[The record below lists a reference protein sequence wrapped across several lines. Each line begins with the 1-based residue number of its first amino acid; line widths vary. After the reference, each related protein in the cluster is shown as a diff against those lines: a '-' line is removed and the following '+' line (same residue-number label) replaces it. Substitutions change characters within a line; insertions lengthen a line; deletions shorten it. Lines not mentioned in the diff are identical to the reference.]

1 MSGGEEA
8 ALRRG
13 KGGDDVSW
21 ADMNLIG
28 PKNEENSRD
37 QFRCFKW
44 TVKI

>member
-8 ALRRG
+8 ALRRE
-13 KGGDDVSW
+13 KGGNDVSW
-21 ADMNLIG
+21 ADMNFIG
-28 PKNEENSRD
+28 PKNKENSRD